1 MNRPAAAHPRF
12 DEHAAPGP
20 AQPWWRFGMVW
31 LVLGGPA
38 AVVVAAVATAV
49 IAIHGADPVIGG
61 DAGDVRQVGAL
72 TPAAVARN
80 HAATPAAPEPSA
92 RVSPGR

>member
-1 MNRPAAAHPRF
+1 MNRPVAANTRF

-38 AVVVAAVATAV
+38 AVVVAAVVTAV
-49 IAIHGADPVIGG
+49 IAIQGADPVIGVEG
-61 DAGDVRQVGAL
+61 QAGRQAQRVGAL

-80 HAATPAAPEPSA
+80 HAATPAAPAE
-92 RVSPGR
+92 VNPGR

>member
-1 MNRPAAAHPRF
+1 MNHPLSAAPRF

-20 AQPWWRFGMVW
+20 AQPWWRFGIVW

-38 AVVVAAVATAV
+38 AVVVAAVATAM

-61 DAGDVRQVGAL
+61 ESEQARRLGAL
-72 TPAAVARN
+72 APAAVARN
-80 HAATPAAPEPSA
+80 HAATPAAPPAPLSPA
-92 RVSPGR
+92 R